1 MEYID
6 FPMSL
11 IFCLIPVASFGL
23 FNRFSSAEKLDLLL
37 ISGGKV
43 GELHSKLI
51 SYQGWFRLK
60 PSVIYGFGIVSFFE
74 RFDQMLQ
81 L

>member
-11 IFCLIPVASFGL
+11 IFCFISVASFLL
-23 FNRFSSAEKLDLLL
+23 FNRFSSAEKFDLLL
-37 ISGGKV
+37 ISGGRV
-43 GELHSKLI
+43 GELHNKLI
-51 SYQGWFRLK
+51 SYQGWFRLM
-60 PSVIYGFGIVSFFE
+60 PLVIYGFGIVSFFE